1 MHSSTIYQEIF
12 MRIVTSTIRFD
23 SRNRRKA
30 TTCALGN
37 AVTSNAWDSPPRRPL
52 AERPDPL
59 LIPGFGPAPRWC
71 DRIAEVILAVA
82 VVTPFVVW
90 WVLR

>member
-1 MHSSTIYQEIF
+1 
-12 MRIVTSTIRFD
+12 MRVVTSTIRFD
-23 SRNRRKA
+23 CRNHRQPTVRE
-30 TTCALGN
+30 LGN
-37 AVTSNAWDSPPRRPL
+37 ADTSNGAACDSLPGRPRVR
-52 AERPDPL
+52 RPDPL

-71 DRIAEVILAVA
+71 DRVAEVIIALA

>member
-1 MHSSTIYQEIF
+1 

-23 SRNRRKA
+23 SRNRRKSTA
-30 TTCALGN
+30 CALGN
-37 AVTSNAWDSPPRRPL
+37 AVTSNDAAWDSPPYRAL
-52 AERPDPL
+52 AERRDPL
-59 LIPGFGPAPRWC
+59 LIPGFGPAPLWC
-71 DRIAEVILAVA
+71 DRIAEVIVAVA